1 MTATRLRLQLAR
13 GTFRLDIDL
22 ELPGTGIAVLFGPSG
37 SGKTTVL
44 RCVAGLER
52 ATGQVRI
59 GGQDW
64 QDDTRGLCLPAWR
77 RETGY
82 VFQDAGL
89 LDHLTVAGNLAY
101 GQRRAKAGHVGG
113 LALES
118 AVDLLG
124 ISHLLDRR
132 PAQLSG
138 GERQRVAIARALA
151 TDPKLL
157 LLDEPLAS
165 IDASRRQEIL
175 PWLERLRDA
184 ARIPMLYVTHS
195 ADEMARLAD
204 TLVLLDA
211 GRIVAS
217 GPLAA
222 TLARVDLPIARDEDA
237 GALLQGRVAQR
248 DARWHLARVDLAGGA
263 LWLRDDGLDVGDPVR
278 VRVLARDVSL
288 LAAAPVPGASS
299 IQNVLACTVSAIAPA
314 GHPSQVLVQLACAG
328 DTLLAR
334 ITARA
339 ADALA
344 LAPGQP
350 VWAQLKSAALV
361 R

>member
-13 GTFRLDIDL
+13 GTFRLDINL

-37 SGKTTVL
+37 SGKTSVL

-52 ATGQVRI
+52 AAGHVRI
-59 GGQDW
+59 AGHDW
-64 QDDTRGLCLPAWR
+64 QDDAKGLFLPAWR
-77 RETGY
+77 RPVGY
-82 VFQDAGL
+82 VVQEASLFPH
-89 LDHLTVAGNLAY
+89 LDVRGNLHYAEKRAT
-101 GQRRAKAGHVGG
+101 RREQPVALDTVVG
-113 LALES
+113 
-118 AVDLLG
+118 LLG
-124 ISHLLDRR
+124 IGHLLDRGT
-132 PAQLSG
+132 ASLSG

-151 TDPKLL
+151 TQPGLL
-157 LLDEPLAS
+157 LLDEPLAA
-165 IDASRRQEIL
+165 IDPARRREVL
-175 PWLERLRDA
+175 PWLEALRDEL
-184 ARIPMLYVTHS
+184 RIPMLYVTHS

-211 GRIVAS
+211 GRVVAC
-217 GPLAA
+217 GPLAQ

-237 GALLQGRVAQR
+237 GALVQGRVAER
-248 DARWHLARVDLAGGA
+248 DARWHLARIDIGGGA
-263 LWLRDDGLDVGDPVR
+263 LWLRDDGLAIGDVAR

-288 LAAAPVPGASS
+288 LAEAPVPGASS
-299 IQNVLACTVSAIAPA
+299 IQNVLACTVSAVAPA
-314 GHPSQVLVQLACAG
+314 AHPSQVLVQLDCAG
-328 DTLLAR
+328 DLLLAR

-344 LAPGQP
+344 LAPGKP